1 MRMSVLDH
9 HFRRYISSWPRSF
22 LLVSFKKTEQNKKK
36 KKEKMKKENYQ
47 KNQVVKMNKTKQ
59 T

>member
-1 MRMSVLDH
+1 MVY
-9 HFRRYISSWPRSF
+9 FRRYISSWPGSF
-22 LLVSFKKTEQNKKK
+22 PLVSLKKTKQNEKK